1 MQKQSKKKYLKH
13 KNTKRKYLK
22 TTLRNKKKKPFGK
35 TKRNAGNILRRF
47 GVRRG
52 TQIPPLGIR
61 IVDNAIP
68 VPNNAH
74 NQNPEIQE
82 GILIRDRCYQLL
94 HVYNQIVARYT
105 HLESQKTNLEN
116 QKTILETDNNE
127 LKMQNEELKMQ
138 NDNLKTNNNNLTYEN
153 GELKK
158 QNGELEKQNGE
169 LEKQNKELKKQNG
182 ELEKQNKELKA
193 NIPTGRSKQNQPE
206 RASNRI
212 PRLPAET
219 HTSREH
225 KQIRQIT

>member
-94 HVYNQIVARYT
+94 HVYNQIVDRYT

-153 GELKK
+153 GEL
-158 QNGELEKQNGE
+158 EKQNG
-169 LEKQNKELKKQNG
+169 ELKKQNG
-182 ELEKQNKELKA
+182 ELKAKKEEKYNMQHDTP
-193 NIPTGRSKQNQPE
+193 NIPTGRSKQNQPG
-206 RASNRI
+206 RVSNRI

-225 KQIRQIT
+225 NQIRQIT